1 MPLTNRAFCRKIE
14 KNYMS
19 DKPQYIELEAQV
31 RAFWEKAGTFEQ
43 SVQKDA
49 PNGEYVFY
57 DGPPFATG
65 TMHYGHMAGQIIK
78 DVVPRFWTMRGY
90 QVERKWGWDCH
101 GLPIENLV
109 EKELGITNKR
119 QIIEMGVDKFNE
131 ACRSKVLSYVDD
143 WKEMVARLG
152 RFVDMENDYKTL
164 DLSFMESVWWV
175 FKQLYE
181 KDLVYEGYRSMYI
194 CPRCE
199 TTLSQTEVADGY
211 KDIKD
216 LSVVA
221 KFELADEPGT
231 FLLAWTTSPWTL
243 PGNVALAVNP
253 ELEYI
258 KVKKDNEILILSKS
272 EQDKKSHDVEVVG
285 TLKGKE
291 LVGKSYKPLFDY
303 YSSDE
308 KLANRENGWKD
319 AEKMTIEAMKKSGVP
334 YKIVHEGAAFYGP
347 KMDFQIKSSIGRTFT
362 ASTNQLDLYMGKRFG
377 LEYIDKDGQKKT
389 PAVIHRAPLGT
400 HERFIG
406 FLIEHFAGAFPLWLA
421 PTQIIILP
429 ISKKQ
434 NKYAASVEKE
444 LKGLNPDL
452 RIEIDDRD
460 ESVGKK
466 IREASMQKSPYM
478 LILGE
483 KEMKAKKIAVRG
495 RGEKDYGVIPVK
507 KFAQMIG
514 EEIEKKK

>member
-1 MPLTNRAFCRKIE
+1 MQMNDAHIYVTPEQAIEEFVNVIKLHEYYYKILGIE
-14 KNYMS
+14 KYEMELALRDPNKL
-19 DKPQYIELEAQV
+19 DKYH
-31 RAFWEKAGTFEQ
+31 
-43 SVQKDA
+43 
-49 PNGEYVFY
+49 GE
-57 DGPPFATG
+57 
-65 TMHYGHMAGQIIK
+65 
-78 DVVPRFWTMRGY
+78 
-90 QVERKWGWDCH
+90 E
-101 GLPIENLV
+101 
-109 EKELGITNKR
+109 
-119 QIIEMGVDKFNE
+119 
-131 ACRSKVLSYVDD
+131 SD
-143 WKEMVARLG
+143 WKLAEEMTTKA
-152 RFVDMENDYKTL
+152 MEL
-164 DLSFMESVWWV
+164 
-175 FKQLYE
+175 
-181 KDLVYEGYRSMYI
+181 
-194 CPRCE
+194 
-199 TTLSQTEVADGY
+199 
-211 KDIKD
+211 
-216 LSVVA
+216 
-221 KFELADEPGT
+221 
-231 FLLAWTTSPWTL
+231 
-243 PGNVALAVNP
+243 
-253 ELEYI
+253 
-258 KVKKDNEILILSKS
+258 
-272 EQDKKSHDVEVVG
+272 
-285 TLKGKE
+285 
-291 LVGKSYKPLFDY
+291 
-303 YSSDE
+303 
-308 KLANRENGWKD
+308 
-319 AEKMTIEAMKKSGVP
+319 SGVP
-334 YKIVHEGAAFYGP
+334 FKIAHEGAAFYGP

-495 RGEKDYGVIPVK
+495 RGEKDYGVISVK